1 MYNLYLRAKE
11 KVGFKKIVED
21 LNIADGTVKRWE
33 EKKEV
38 PPDYFMDL
46 KRLCE
51 EEVKYEDLT
60 YREKGQ
66 FFTAEQTAKECYNL
80 VQEKLF
86 ENGYLLEDYCL
97 LEPSAGAGSFIKVFQ
112 TEYLAM
118 DIEPR
123 EENIIKQDFL
133 TWQPSNEKKY
143 LTIGNPP
150 FGLRG
155 QQALKFL
162 NKALQFSDFC
172 CFILP
177 PLFNSDGRG
186 SPKKRVKGKLL
197 YSGPCSSSY
206 TYPDGSYVKVETIF
220 QIWTSLED
228 LGEEIEKEI
237 KPVGFS
243 IYSLSDGGTP
253 STTRNKDKINCCNF
267 YLPSTCFGEE
277 NMCLKN
283 SFYDLPQQRGYG
295 IIIENP
301 QLIDKIKNLNWKDIA
316 FISTNGAFN
325 LRRSLIIK
333 AINS

>member
-21 LNIADGTVKRWE
+21 LNIADGTAKRWE

-38 PPDYFMDL
+38 PVDYFMDL

-51 EEVKYEDLT
+51 EEVKYENLT

-66 FFTAEQTAKECYNL
+66 FFTDQQTAKECYDL
-80 VQEKLF
+80 IQKKLQ
-86 ENGYLLEDYCL
+86 ENGYFLEDYCA
-97 LEPSAGAGSFIKVFQ
+97 LEPSAGSGSFVKVFQ
-112 TEYLAM
+112 GEYLAM

-123 EENIIKQDFL
+123 GENIIKQDFL
-133 TWQPSNEKKY
+133 TWQPDNEKKY
-143 LTIGNPP
+143 ITIGNPP

-162 NKALQFSDFC
+162 NKALTFSDFC

-206 TYPDGSYVKVETIF
+206 SYPDGSFVKVETIF

-228 LGEEIEKEI
+228 LGEEIEGEI

-243 IYSLSDGGTP
+243 IYSLSDGGT
-253 STTRNKDKINCCNF
+253 SATTRNKDKIDCCDF

-277 NMCLKN
+277 NMTLKN
-283 SFYDLPQQRGYG
+283 SFQELPQQRGYG
-295 IIIENP
+295 LIIENP
-301 QLIDKIKNLNWKDIA
+301 LLRDKIIKLNWKEIA
-316 FISTNGAFN
+316 FTSTNGALN